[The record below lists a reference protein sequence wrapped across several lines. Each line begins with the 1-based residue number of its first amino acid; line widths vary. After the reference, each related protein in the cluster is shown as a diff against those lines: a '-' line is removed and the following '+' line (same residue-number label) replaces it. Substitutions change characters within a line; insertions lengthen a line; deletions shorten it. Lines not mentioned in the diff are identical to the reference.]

1 MGCTS
6 STPLK
11 DAPSARQ
18 IAQAAMAPQPAT
30 AQGAASQ
37 PATGTQPTTVATLK
51 DDIKRA
57 DAECS
62 AFITAMVGALPH
74 ILHEPSMWCLSLD
87 IALVIIYLVDDG
99 VAGPDILVVF
109 QQKNGLFATSQ
120 GLASLQPAGAEAYLV
135 NKVKGEWTKL
145 CESNGA
151 LGTNRPARLI
161 LSYRPN
167 FEGPGALDQNLA
179 ATLAMPPAHIGMPGV
194 TGAAGMAEWLRILQ
208 TSGLE
213 AAANYRRKFSN
224 GPGLGESTI
233 VLTVP
238 FRLNAP
244 ARGQEHLVSSS
255 VVTRAAPV
263 LSFQRALIA
272 MLPRFARSIW
282 ARWKEHVPDAT
293 AVWFYAYW
301 LNANELSGSVAPG
314 DGRNVAD
321 DDKVDITDLMR
332 TFVSLFRGTSGVDD
346 PIRVV
351 FKYAPK
357 TAQAAERVEVDV
369 TWMPREYRDPRKRDT
384 MAAWV
389 TLLEKNNEKAARWGI
404 HSTDTTESDVGDIK
418 LVGDPATLDVL
429 ACKWSPAFKAWVTG
443 SDQAFP
449 TTTATAA
456 TYVKVGAQV

>member
-11 DAPSARQ
+11 DAPSAHQ
-18 IAQAAMAPQPAT
+18 VAQPAMAQPAT
-30 AQGAASQ
+30 AQRAASHQ
-37 PATGTQPTTVATLK
+37 ATGPQPTTGVSNTTLPDDIK
-51 DDIKRA
+51 DAIKRA
-57 DAECS
+57 DAEKS
-62 AFITAMVGALPH
+62 AFMAAMVNALPD

-99 VAGPDILVVF
+99 VAGPEVLVVF
-109 QQKNGLFATSQ
+109 QRKNGSFATSEA
-120 GLASLQPAGAEAYLV
+120 LASLQPAGSEAYLV

-167 FEGPGALDQNLA
+167 FAGPGALPQNLT
-179 ATLAMPPAHIGMPGV
+179 ATFAMPPAHIGMPAV
-194 TGAAGMAEWLRILQ
+194 TGAAGMAEWLRTLQ

-213 AAANYRRKFSN
+213 AASNYRRKFSN
-224 GPGLGESTI
+224 GPGPGEVTT

-244 ARGQEHLVSSS
+244 APGQEHLASSS

-272 MLPRFARSIW
+272 MLPSFARSIW
-282 ARWKEHVPDAT
+282 
-293 AVWFYAYW
+293 
-301 LNANELSGSVAPG
+301 LSASLAPG
-314 DGRNVAD
+314 DGRNVPD
-321 DDKVDITDLMR
+321 DDKVDITDLLGP
-332 TFVSLFRGTSGVDD
+332 FVALFRGKCGVDD

-357 TAQAAERVEVDV
+357 TAQAAERVEVDLA
-369 TWMPREYRDPRKRDT
+369 WMPRETRDPSKEDT
-384 MAAWV
+384 MARWV
-389 TLLEKNNEKAARWGI
+389 TLLETNNEEAARWGI
-404 HSTDTTESDVGDIK
+404 HSTDTTDSDIGDIS

-429 ACKWSPAFKAWVTG
+429 ACKWSPAFKAWVAG

-456 TYVKVGAQV
+456 TYVKVGAQA